1 MKTSH
6 DTHGVR
12 DTGNSRNARVT
23 TYATTNR
30 TIAFLL
36 ITCMLIPQI
45 ALAQTQVT
53 QSQKTPVKKVQVQK
67 APAKKVPAKKT
78 QVKKATVKKAPTKLS
93 TAKPATPRMSASVIV
108 SENNPGRVKMLM
120 NEAKYTFTETDQTE
134 NAKKMKTATAIKSI
148 TKLQLTPGEKIYM
161 TIIDLKDENQRNTVM
176 EEMGKEW
183 EILRNFDTSTYT
195 EWLSYDEKE
204 VLLFLNYPK
213 TDMKIP
219 GDIRETFR
227 SLVRAAE
234 IEKAKMPPQFTI
246 PVNPPIIPVAPV
258 KSMKPPF

>member
-1 MKTSH
+1 MKASH
-6 DTHGVR
+6 DTHGAHN
-12 DTGNSRNARVT
+12 TNNARNTHVT

-45 ALAQTQVT
+45 ALATT
-53 QSQKTPVKKVQVQK
+53 KKPTTKKSPIKKVQVQK
-67 APAKKVPAKKT
+67 PPAKKT
-78 QVKKATVKKAPTKLS
+78 YIKKSPTQKQP
-93 TAKPATPRMSASVIV
+93 AKPSKPSTPGMSASVIV

-134 NAKKMKTATAIKSI
+134 DAKKMKTATAIKSI

-161 TIIDLKDENQRNTVM
+161 TIVDLKDENQRNTVM

-204 VLLFLNYPK
+204 VLIFLNYPK

-227 SLVRAAE
+227 SLVAAV
-234 IEKAKMPPQFTI
+234 EKERFKAIPQFNPSI
-246 PVNPPIIPVAPV
+246 NPPTTPVIPLKPF
-258 KSMKPPF
+258 KPPF